1 MNLFWKERKK
11 KEMEK
16 VRSKERERE
25 REGEREKKKL
35 QKEENRETCN
45 FFTHKEKQAEK
56 VTKCQK
62 IKNKK
67 AKSIFLYDLCN
78 RNVGL

>member
-25 REGEREKKKL
+25 RKKNYRKKKIEGL
-35 QKEENRETCN
+35 VIFLK
-45 FFTHKEKQAEK
+45 HKEKQAEK

-67 AKSIFLYDLCN
+67 AKSIFLI
-78 RNVGL
+78 